1 MGFQTTNRLE
11 LYKMHELQPFDANI
25 TSILIT
31 HSIFRKALSNNNVL
45 YLHTYEAIC
54 NMKRIHFLLVF
65 LSFSLF
71 QSCSKAGFNNN
82 NPYLPNYSFS
92 FVIDMNLP
100 SFAQLQFPSNAIRVL
115 QPGVGVRGI
124 IVFNTGSGF
133 RAYDAGCPNQP
144 VQACST
150 MTLNGIFAECP
161 CDSEQYNLFTGL
173 SNNNLPFPMKPYR
186 VEVSGSM
193 IRVFN

>member
-1 MGFQTTNRLE
+1 ME
-11 LYKMHELQPFDANI
+11 LYKGARTPTIHRKYNKYFDYTLN
-25 TSILIT
+25 
-31 HSIFRKALSNNNVL
+31 FRKPLSNIIVL
-45 YLHTYEAIC
+45 YLHKFEQNCA
-54 NMKRIHFLLVF
+54 MKRIHFILFTLV
-65 LSFSLF
+65 SFSLF
-71 QSCSKAGFNNN
+71 HSCSQAGFNNN
-82 NPYLPNYSFS
+82 NPHLPNYSFS

-100 SFAQLQFPSNAIRVL
+100 SFTQLQFPSNAIRVL

-150 MTLNGIFAECP
+150 MTLSGIFAECP

-186 VEVSGSM
+186 VEVSGNM
-193 IRVFN
+193 LRVFN